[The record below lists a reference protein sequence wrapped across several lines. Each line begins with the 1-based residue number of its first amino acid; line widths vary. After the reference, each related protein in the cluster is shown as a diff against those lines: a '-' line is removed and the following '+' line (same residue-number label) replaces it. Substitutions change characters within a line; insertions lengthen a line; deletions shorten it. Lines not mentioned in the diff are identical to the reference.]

1 MRACVSVLLLG
12 FYYNRLDVGGAKVL
26 NAVRPF
32 LVPHNVTVWY
42 ISLHS
47 IYVWKVYLDLVY
59 QL

>member
-1 MRACVSVLLLG
+1 
-12 FYYNRLDVGGAKVL
+12 
-26 NAVRPF
+26 
-32 LVPHNVTVWY
+32 VPHNVTVWY